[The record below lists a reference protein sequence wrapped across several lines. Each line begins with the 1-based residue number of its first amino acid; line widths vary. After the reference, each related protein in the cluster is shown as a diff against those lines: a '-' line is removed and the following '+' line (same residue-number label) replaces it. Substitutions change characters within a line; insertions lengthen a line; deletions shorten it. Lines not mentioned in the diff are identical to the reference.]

1 MSDTPQEPYYVVTY
15 VNSKGEEVTESIEAD
30 NIYMDG
36 GSASFV
42 ENKVTVEF
50 VKNPLRIKRVG

>member
-1 MSDTPQEPYYVVTY
+1 MPDKPEEPYY
-15 VNSKGEEVTESIEAD
+15 EVTHINHLGETVTETIGAD
-30 NIYMDG
+30 NIYMDN

-50 VKNPLRIKRVG
+50 IKTPLRIKRVG

>member
-1 MSDTPQEPYYVVTY
+1 MSEPEEPYYVVTHI
-15 VNSKGEEVTESIEAD
+15 NHEGETVTEKIEAD
-30 NIYMDG
+30 NIYMDN

-50 VKNPLRIKRVG
+50 IKTPLRIKRVG